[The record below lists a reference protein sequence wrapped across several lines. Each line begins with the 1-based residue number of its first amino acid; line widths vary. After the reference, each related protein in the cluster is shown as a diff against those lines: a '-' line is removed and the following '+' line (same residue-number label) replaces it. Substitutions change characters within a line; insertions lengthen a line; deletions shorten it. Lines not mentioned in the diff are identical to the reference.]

1 MGIDIAD
8 NYSIIIV
15 QERKGKEMTEKK
27 RVWVIRT
34 KLSWGQFGYWNAKQS
49 EWVADLSLASR
60 YNEDERNFP
69 YLPLGGEWSEVL
81 QLGNSFK
88 EINILEETEPEYRFV
103 LVNDQTGERTDLSTE
118 FVSDYNLD
126 DDGSCPD
133 VWSSDAAQDEALTV
147 LGYSVKIVKKLT

>member
-27 RVWVIRT
+27 
-34 KLSWGQFGYWNAKQS
+34 K
-49 EWVADLSLASR
+49 
-60 YNEDERNFP
+60 
-69 YLPLGGEWSEVL
+69 VL
-81 QLGNSFK
+81 KLGNSFK
-88 EINILEETEPEYRFV
+88 EIDILEEPEEPEYRFV
-103 LVNDQTGERTDLSTE
+103 LVNDKTGERIDLSTE

-133 VWSSDAAQDEALTV
+133 VWSSDAAQDEALSV
-147 LGYSVKIVKKLT
+147 LGYSVKIVKN

>member
-1 MGIDIAD
+1 
-8 NYSIIIV
+8 
-15 QERKGKEMTEKK
+15 MTEKK
-27 RVWVIRT
+27 RVWVIRS
-34 KLSWGQFGYWNAKQS
+34 KQSWGDFAYWDAKQS
-49 EWVADLSLASR
+49 EWVKHLPLATR
-60 YNEDERNFP
+60 YSDDERNFP

-88 EINILEETEPEYRFV
+88 EIDILEEPEYRFV

-133 VWSSDAAQDEALTV
+133 VWSSDAAQDEALTI
-147 LGYSVKIVKKLT
+147 LGYSVKIVKN